1 MFNHSKNLVY
11 SNFIIALTVCLT
23 PMLSLLIKGWAS
35 TCLFI
40 AFAISFISLIGKDFP
55 STLLFLKSL
64 KKDKSLIFLVMIPL
78 ILPIV
83 VVFLTSALKGN
94 LSFRIFDGPSRYI
107 FALIILI
114 YLVKNK
120 IQIQEKFIFGI
131 LLMPIVTLLLIDFTE
146 KKEWSVEIQR
156 LTVYFIDPIVFGSIC
171 LTFSSLALVTFFSRN
186 KSITVTILSLI
197 GFVCGSYLSILSG
210 SRTGWLAFPFI
221 IFIILRYEIN
231 LNSLKSFLLTGIIT
245 VSLSFSLFNLSGT
258 VNNRISSMISDIN
271 DYQWNDV
278 NKNTSGGERIS
289 FIRMGWYYMTLR
301 PLTGWNG
308 LDYLVHK
315 DDLAVA
321 KYASLDTRL
330 GVKGGGFH
338 NEFINNGVKYG
349 FFGLLFS
356 LFLVILPAIFFI
368 KKLSNNQ
375 KNISAILG
383 LALSIMY
390 FFSSLTY
397 QVLDFK
403 FTISLYSILL
413 ITLVA
418 SSLQNET
425 TSSFFVSKT

>member
-1 MFNHSKNLVY
+1 
-11 SNFIIALTVCLT
+11 
-23 PMLSLLIKGWAS
+23 
-35 TCLFI
+35 
-40 AFAISFISLIGKDFP
+40 
-55 STLLFLKSL
+55 
-64 KKDKSLIFLVMIPL
+64 MIPL